1 MLAIDFETHT
11 IDTYNL
17 APKPVCLSYYDGKN
31 EGLITGHN
39 KMLEYLCFALDDEML
54 VAHSFKFEGTVI
66 YKHFP
71 ELIPKLKA
79 ALAENRVLCTKVTEE
94 VLNAKRRRFVG
105 GVSLADCVL
114 RYFKEDISA
123 GKKGP
128 DVWRLRYGEL
138 DGVPLEQW
146 PQDAVDYAISDSIW
160 AYKVADMQLEGVD
173 RAIATF
179 TTRAE
184 LYLGLMG
191 NTGLLVDQA
200 RVEVLEKEL
209 LELLAPSRKYLL
221 DNDYMYYDKKG
232 VIHTRNKKLSE
243 YIAENVLVP
252 IRTDKGGISLSSES
266 LESYDL
272 DSLPPLKYYKDM
284 LEYNKMVTA
293 FVPRLKSA
301 SPYLFTDYKGS
312 VKTGRTSSKTSKLYP
327 SVNIQ
332 QMPRK
337 IDNVTYDV
345 RNCFMPRPGYKIV
358 SIDYSALELS
368 TCANQLFEHYGES
381 AMLNTVNRGEF
392 PIDLHS
398 ELGRRLMEMS
408 TGKPVSYDEFF
419 KNKKLAPYAG
429 FRQLAKPLN
438 LGFPGGIGYVTMRSL
453 LYKEGIKPKY
463 LNLTKALNLKPE
475 QSEEAIGF
483 LLRRYKNTYS
493 SLRSEQIGRKQY
505 VLVADELVQLKA
517 EMFKLYPDLEDF
529 LKEGH
534 KQYLT
539 GKTKQVKN
547 NFGEWETEELYAY
560 SIKGGIERD
569 NCTYTELCNGYLMQ
583 SAAAKGAK
591 EAVCSAMSK
600 YYGTD
605 WLRPIAFIH
614 DEILAEVKE
623 CSITYELVE
632 DLATIMID
640 SMQKALPNV
649 RIAVEADVMDC
660 WKKEGGFYQKTFFK
674 NAGEDLLRCYNE
686 KGQL

>member
-1 MLAIDFETHT
+1 MLAIDFETYL
-11 IDTYNL
+11 IDKDNL
-17 APKPVCLSYYDGKN
+17 APKPVCLSYYTGKQD
-31 EGLITGHN
+31 GLIVGFDD
-39 KMLEYLCFALDDEML
+39 MEEYLSEALKVDLL
-54 VAHSFKFEGTVI
+54 VAHSFKFEGSVI

-71 ELIPKLKA
+71 KLRSLLKA
-79 ALAENRVLCTKVTEE
+79 ALDEKRVMCTKVTEE

-105 GVSLADCVL
+105 SVSLADCVL

-128 DVWRLRYGEL
+128 DVWRLRYNEL
-138 DGVPLEQW
+138 DEVPLKDW
-146 PQDAVDYAISDSIW
+146 PKEAVDYAISDSIW
-160 AYKVADMQLEGVD
+160 AYKVAEMQLEGVD
-173 RAIATF
+173 FDIAAF
-179 TTRAE
+179 TTKAE
-184 LYLGLMG
+184 LYLCLMG
-191 NTGLLVDQA
+191 NTGLLVDQS
-200 RVEVLEKEL
+200 RVDVLEKEL
-209 LELLAPSRKYLL
+209 LDKLAPSRKYLL
-221 DNDYMYYDKKG
+221 DNDYMYFDKKG
-232 VIHTRNKKLSE
+232 VIHTRAKKLTE
-243 YIAENVLVP
+243 YIVANVEVP
-252 IRTDKGGISLSSES
+252 IRSEKGGISLSTES

-272 DSLPPLKYYKDM
+272 DSLPPIKHYKES
-284 LEYNKMVTA
+284 LEFNKMVTA

-301 SPYLFTDYKGS
+301 EPYLYTDYKGS
-312 VKTGRTSSKTSKLYP
+312 VKTGRTSSRTSQSYP

-345 RNCFMPRPGYKIV
+345 RNCFVPREGYHIV

-381 AMLNTVNRGEF
+381 AMRETINRGEF

-398 ELGRRLMEMS
+398 ELGRRLMQIQS
-408 TGKPVSYDEFF
+408 GKEVSYEEFF
-419 KNKKLAPYAG
+419 NNKKVAPYAG

-463 LNLTKALNLKPE
+463 LNLTKAMGLRPE
-475 QSEEAIGF
+475 QSEEAVGF
-483 LLRRYKNTYS
+483 LLRRFKPTYD
-493 SLRSEQIGRKQY
+493 SLRVEQIGRKQY

-560 SIKGGIERD
+560 KIAGGIERD

-591 EAVCSAMSK
+591 EAVCQTVAK
-600 YYGTD
+600 YYGGEY
-605 WLRPIAFIH
+605 LRPLAFIH
-614 DEILAEVKE
+614 DEMLAEVKI
-623 CSITYELVE
+623 CDITYELIE

-640 SMQKALPNV
+640 SMQQALPNV

-674 NAGEDLLRCYNE
+674 NAGDNLLRSYNE
-686 KGQL
+686 KGKL